1 MFETI
6 FLIAV
11 GLYFLQS
18 FMLLVGAGK
27 RYKKIPYEKLPSVS
41 VIVAARNEEENIG
54 RCLSSLD
61 GLEYP
66 EGKIE
71 IIIVDDNST
80 DATRGIVES
89 FISGKPKFKC
99 ICTTHKVDHL
109 KGKTNALAN
118 ALEIARGEVILTTDA
133 DCQVPSGWAKS
144 IASYY
149 EEDVAMVC
157 GYTTQEATSQF
168 SGMQM
173 LDFMYLL
180 TVAAGSMNLNFPLSC
195 IGNNMSYRKSAYKE
209 IGGYEAL
216 KFSVTEDFN
225 LLKAMFKLGKYKI
238 IYPLESEALVESKP
252 CYDFKSLFWQKKRWG
267 VGGLDSDMKGFLVM
281 ASGFL
286 ANLFTVLTPFFF
298 SATALYLVVFKI
310 STDFFVLYPVLK
322 RFNLV
327 KKLKYFASFEI
338 YFIIY
343 VLLLP
348 FIVIPSRKVV
358 WKGRNY

>member
-1 MFETI
+1 MFEII
-6 FLIAV
+6 FLIAA

-18 FMLLVGAGK
+18 FVLLIGAGK
-27 RYKKIPYEKLPSVS
+27 KYKKIPSEELPTVS
-41 VIVAARNEEENIG
+41 VIVAARNEEDNIG
-54 RCLSSLD
+54 RCLESLNN
-61 GLEYP
+61 LQYP
-66 EGKIE
+66 EGKLE
-71 IIIVDDNST
+71 ILIVDDNST
-80 DATRGIVES
+80 DSTRPIIEN
-89 FISGKPKFKC
+89 FISDKPKFKC

-118 ALEIARGEVILTTDA
+118 ALEIAAGEVIMTTDA
-133 DCQVPSGWAKS
+133 DCQVPPGWVRS

-149 EEDVAMVC
+149 DKDVAMVC
-157 GYTTQEATSQF
+157 GYTTQEASDQF

-216 KFSVTEDFN
+216 RFSVTEDFN
-225 LLKAMFKLGKYKI
+225 LLKAMFRMGKYKI
-238 IYPLESEALVESKP
+238 IYPLEPEALVESKP
-252 CYDFKSLFWQKKRWG
+252 CSDMKSLYWQKKRWG
-267 VGGLDSDMKGFLVM
+267 VGGLDSDMRGFIVM

-286 ANLFTVLTPFFF
+286 ASLCTALTPFFF
-298 SATALYLVVFKI
+298 SSTALYLAVFKI
-310 STDFFVLYPVLK
+310 STDYFMLFPILK
-322 RFNLV
+322 RFNLAG
-327 KKLKYFASFEI
+327 KLKYFASFEI

-348 FIVIPSRKVV
+348 LIVIINRKVV

>member
-18 FMLLVGAGK
+18 FMLLGGAGK
-27 RYKKIPYEKLPSVS
+27 IYKKIPYEKLPSVS
-41 VIVAARNEEENIG
+41 VIVSARNEEENIG
-54 RCLSSLD
+54 RCLNSLD
-61 GLEYP
+61 RLEYP

-71 IIIVDDNST
+71 IIIVDDSST
-80 DATRGIVES
+80 DSTRKIVED

-118 ALEIARGEVILTTDA
+118 AIEIAKGEVILTTDA
-133 DCQVPSGWAKS
+133 DCQVQPEWARS

-157 GYTTQEATSQF
+157 GYTTQEATDQF

-225 LLKAMFKLGKYKI
+225 LLKAMFKLGRYKI
-238 IYPLESEALVESKP
+238 IYPLEAGALVESKP

-267 VGGLDSDMKGFLVM
+267 VGGLDSDIKGFLVM

-298 SATALYLVVFKI
+298 SATAFYLVVFKI

-322 RFNLV
+322 KFNLV
-327 KKLKYFASFEI
+327 KKLKYFASFEV

>member
-18 FMLLVGAGK
+18 FLLLAGAGK
-27 RYKKIPYEKLPSVS
+27 RYKKIPESELPSVS
-41 VIVAARNEEENIG
+41 VIVAARNEEDNIE
-54 RCLSSLD
+54 RCLKSLD
-61 GLEYP
+61 GLLYP
-66 EGKIE
+66 EGRLE

-80 DATRGIVES
+80 DNTRSIVDK
-89 FISGKPKFKC
+89 FISGKDKFKC
-99 ICTTHKVDHL
+99 ISTSHRVDHL

-118 ALEIARGEVILTTDA
+118 ALEIASGEVIMTTDA
-133 DCQVPSGWAKS
+133 DCEVQPEWVRS

-149 EEDVAMVC
+149 EKDVAMVC
-157 GYTTQEATSQF
+157 GYTTQTAESQF
-168 SGMQM
+168 TGMQM

-195 IGNNMSYRKSAYKE
+195 IGNNMSYRKSAYRE

-216 KFSVTEDFN
+216 PFSVTEDFN
-225 LLKAMFKLGKYKI
+225 LLKAMFHLGKYKI
-238 IYPLESEALVESKP
+238 IYPLEPAALVESKP
-252 CYDFKSLFWQKKRWG
+252 CESFMSLFWQKKRWG
-267 VGGLDSDMKGFLVM
+267 VGGLDSDMRGFVVM
-281 ASGFL
+281 ASGYV
-286 ANLFTVLTPFFF
+286 ANLATLLTPFFF
-298 SATALYLVVFKI
+298 SATSFYLAVFKI

-322 RFNLV
+322 KFNLTR
-327 KKLKYFASFEI
+327 KLRYFVSFEI

-348 FIVIPSRKVV
+348 ILVLTSKKVV
-358 WKGRNY
+358 WKGRDY

>member
-1 MFETI
+1 MFEII
-6 FLIAV
+6 FLTAV

-18 FMLLVGAGK
+18 FILLIGAGK
-27 RYKKIPYEKLPSVS
+27 KYKKIPYEKLPTVS
-41 VIVAARNEEENIG
+41 VIVAARNEEENIV

-61 GLEYP
+61 CLQYP
-66 EGKIE
+66 EGKLE

-80 DATRGIVES
+80 DNTHSIVEK

-99 ICTTHKVDHL
+99 ITTTHKVDHL

-118 ALEIARGEVILTTDA
+118 ALEIAVGEVIMTTDA
-133 DCQVPSGWAKS
+133 DCKVPPEWVKS

-149 EEDVAMVC
+149 EDDVAMVC
-157 GYTTQEATSQF
+157 GYTTQIADSQF

-180 TVAAGSMNLNFPLSC
+180 TVAAGSMNLKIPLSC

-209 IGGYEAL
+209 TGGYEAL
-216 KFSVTEDFN
+216 PFSVTEDFN
-225 LLKAMFKLGKYKI
+225 LLHAMSRLGKYKI
-238 IYPLESEALVESKP
+238 IYPLEPEALVESKP
-252 CYDFKSLFWQKKRWG
+252 CEDVKSLFWQKKRWG
-267 VGGLDSDMKGFLVM
+267 VGGLDSGIIGFLVM
-281 ASGFL
+281 ASGYVAQL
-286 ANLFTVLTPFFF
+286 AIALTPFLF
-298 SATALYLVVFKI
+298 SANALYLTVFKI

-322 RFNLV
+322 RFNLT
-327 KKLKYFASFEI
+327 KKLRYFVSFEI

-348 FIVIPSRKVV
+348 FIVLPNRKVV
-358 WKGRNY
+358 WKGRKY